1 MQAATPRPN
10 ACGSPSTC
18 SASRPSGLGTC
29 SGASGFLTAAGTFTA
44 DATDGHQFVDQGIAA
59 DRYRVL
65 IDVIPDLQL
74 RTEAFR
80 YDHHQG
86 TWGWAT
92 GSSCL
97 KRTST
102 PT

>member
-1 MQAATPRPN
+1 MRAATPRPN

-18 SASRPSGLGTC
+18 SVSRPSRTRHLLWC
-29 SGASGFLTAAGTFTA
+29 QQGFPTAAGTFTA

-92 GSSCL
+92 G
-97 KRTST
+97 
-102 PT
+102 PAA